1 MAVKVAGSSLS
12 FSKQPLDVALRE
24 LANLGFSFV
33 DIGAI
38 EGWAHINPSEVASQP
53 QKFVEKL
60 RTQCASSIGSDPSL
74 STQDLELTICR
85 SNNDA

>member
-60 RTQCASSIGSDPSL
+60 RTLCEQYRSDPSL

>member
-60 RTQCASSIGSDPSL
+60 PSNVRAVLAQTRRFQRRTW
-74 STQDLELTICR
+74 
-85 SNNDA
+85 N